1 MIKMQQPLL
10 TLCEQIHK
18 PFVQRLIALLV
29 SGLIAL
35 LLGGALLLSGHGA
48 FITHLPKQAARASGG
63 WLSSGHSRPPCLSPL
78 ERRWLLLR
86 LYPGSVD
93 QMNTW

>member
-1 MIKMQQPLL
+1 LIKMQQPLL
-10 TLCEQIHK
+10 TLFEQIQR

-48 FITHLPKQAARASGG
+48 FVNRLPMQMGRASEGMVVQRPISTS
-63 WLSSGHSRPPCLSPL
+63 LPAAYRAALTVALFISG
-78 ERRWLLLR
+78 
-86 LYPGSVD
+86 
-93 QMNTW
+93 

>member
-1 MIKMQQPLL
+1 MQQRLL

-35 LLGGALLLSGHGA
+35 LLGGAFLLSGHGI
-48 FITHLPKQAARASGG
+48 FVTHVAQWPLSTIMYIAASNT
-63 WLSSGHSRPPCLSPL
+63 
-78 ERRWLLLR
+78 
-86 LYPGSVD
+86 SV
-93 QMNTW
+93 W